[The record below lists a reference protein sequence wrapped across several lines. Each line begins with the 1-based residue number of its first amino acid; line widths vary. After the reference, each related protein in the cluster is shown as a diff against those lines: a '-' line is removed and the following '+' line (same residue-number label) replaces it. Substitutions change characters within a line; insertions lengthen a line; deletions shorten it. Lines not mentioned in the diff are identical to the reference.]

1 MIQIRRY
8 KLLDCSVYC
17 KRYSTLFDCHIS
29 YNENCEFF
37 VARNTFKLVDNMHL
51 TLAEGDVDG
60 PNQKIQA
67 IGLLCVLQGIVPCL
81 IAIYPKMRTVNF
93 L

>member
-1 MIQIRRY
+1 M
-8 KLLDCSVYC
+8 V
-17 KRYSTLFDCHIS
+17 
-29 YNENCEFF
+29 
-37 VARNTFKLVDNMHL
+37 RNTFKLVDNMHL